1 MAWLFRAMCT
11 SATPSHTWG
20 QGIRAC
26 ITSKEQD
33 RVGAPSHHRPNGHLS
48 NGHLLP
54 LKGQSD
60 LLQLTLGGKEEC
72 GRRNLLSA
80 PQAKPL
86 SPGPT
91 WDCRTKDSFPGQS
104 SCCLNSCTGALS
116 SRSRVLADSGD
127 CGRAPGSGPRL
138 WTAGG
143 AAAWVRDRVFPLTQ
157 ASAVQLECSEHRG
170 RNCCPGPRRAPSC
183 SRRSWFCLFWG
194 RGQKDGGGG
203 VTCSGCFSGRKL
215 KQMG

>member
-1 MAWLFRAMCT
+1 MYLGHTVPHLRAGN
-11 SATPSHTWG
+11 W
-20 QGIRAC
+20 AC
-26 ITSKEQD
+26 ITPKAQD
-33 RVGAPSHHRPNGHLS
+33 IAQSPSHHRLSRHLS

-60 LLQLTLGGKEEC
+60 LLQLTLGGEEEC
-72 GRRNLLSA
+72 GHRNLLPA

-104 SCCLNSCTGALS
+104 SSCIGALS
-116 SRSRVLADSGD
+116 SRGRVADSGD
-127 CGRAPGSGPRL
+127 CGKSPGSYPRL
-138 WTAGG
+138 WIAGG
-143 AAAWVRDRVFPLTQ
+143 AAAWVQHRALPLTQ
-157 ASAVQLECSEHRG
+157 ARAVQLECSEHRG

-194 RGQKDGGGG
+194 RGQKDEGHLSCHLPEKAG
-203 VTCSGCFSGRKL
+203 S
-215 KQMG
+215 